1 MTLQT
6 GDYIIIRG
14 YNQDNFF
21 SEKHFRKLLNK
32 PTRVWDWGNGR
43 IYIAHPDLDLVPL
56 NDDVVYDKVIDSE
69 DLPGHKEY
77 RKKSDEFSKLTGR
90 ADIPSE
96 KPFLSF
102 LRKKNIKEEEE
113 QKSSKIDEKLM
124 GIIKK
129 LNDGEIDIEFLNK
142 FMGGLDNF
150 ISLLEK
156 RNLIHLIDPFN
167 NSFDEIQNS
176 LFYAFYQND
185 KSFIWKL
192 VDQYLSDVTKIG
204 GEYYLDIDPSDLAG
218 LFRTSRSDISEKA
231 IESIISGEDYFDSWE
246 VTNDEYGDVYQNLKR
261 EHKNTVNDRVRSEL
275 GNYDTLS
282 IGYRSPELFD
292 EIAEEQ
298 GTEGKINIDD
308 SVINRLISDEQ
319 SMRYL
324 INQELD
330 DVRRELYSLYSMC
343 YQDALQD
350 EWYDSIMSELEGYV
364 IDDRKFDDYT
374 YKREAWDKD
383 GNRITKTMYGKRYK
397 ATKCIYDIVS
407 EWLTENK
414 NNDGYGQSNLGY
426 FGSLEAVLMDLVNYG
441 SKEELRVPRLDDYP
455 DYRKIE
461 GCINGNFSSYF

>member
-56 NDDVVYDKVIDSE
+56 NDDVIYDKVIDSE

-77 RKKSDEFSKLTGR
+77 KKKSDEFSKLTGR

-96 KPFLSF
+96 KPFLKF

-113 QKSSKIDEKLM
+113 QKPSKIDEKLM
-124 GIIKK
+124 GVIQK
-129 LNDGEIDIEFLNK
+129 LNDGEVDIEFINK

-150 ISLLEK
+150 IPLLQK

-167 NSFDEIQNS
+167 NSFSDIQNS
-176 LFYAFYQND
+176 LFYAFYEND

-204 GEYYLDIDPSDLAG
+204 DEYYLDIDPSDLAG

-231 IESIISGEDYFDSWE
+231 IESIISGEEYFDYWE
-246 VTNDEYGDVYQNLKR
+246 VTNDEYGDVYQNLKPV
-261 EHKNTVNDRVRSEL
+261 HKNTVNDRVRSEL
-275 GNYDTLS
+275 GNYETLL
-282 IGYRSPELFD
+282 IGYRSPELFE

-350 EWYDSIMSELEGYV
+350 EWYDSIMSELEGYI
-364 IDDRKFDDYT
+364 IDDRKGEQYS
-374 YKREAWDKD
+374 YKKD
-383 GNRITKTMYGKRYK
+383 TWNMKGDRVTKTFYGNRYK

-441 SKEELRVPRLDDYP
+441 SKEQLRVPRLDDYP

-461 GCINGNFSSYF
+461 RCINDNFSSYF

>member
-69 DLPGHKEY
+69 DLPDHWGYK
-77 RKKSDEFSKLTGR
+77 KKSDEFSKLTGR
-90 ADIPSE
+90 ADVPDE
-96 KPFLSF
+96 KPLIKF

-113 QKSSKIDEKLM
+113 QKSSKIDEKLI
-124 GIIKK
+124 GVIQK
-129 LNDGEIDIEFLNK
+129 LNDGEIDIEFINK

-150 ISLLEK
+150 IPLLQK

-167 NSFDEIQNS
+167 NSFSDIQNS
-176 LFYAFYQND
+176 LFYAFYEND

-204 GEYYLDIDPSDLAG
+204 DEYYLDIDPSDLAG

-231 IESIISGEDYFDSWE
+231 IESIISGEEYFDYWE
-246 VTNDEYGDVYQNLKR
+246 VTNDEYGDVYQNLKPV
-261 EHKNTVNDRVRSEL
+261 HKNTVNDRVRSEL

-282 IGYRSPELFD
+282 IGYRSPELFE

-350 EWYDSIMSELEGYV
+350 EWHDSIMSELEGYI
-364 IDDRKFDDYT
+364 IDDRKGEQYS
-374 YKREAWDKD
+374 YKKD
-383 GNRITKTMYGKRYK
+383 TWNMKGDRVTKTFYGNRYK

-426 FGSLEAVLMDLVNYG
+426 FGSLEGVLKDLVDWG
-441 SKEELRVPRLDDYP
+441 SKEQLKVPRLDDYP

-461 GCINGNFSSYF
+461 RCINDNFSSYL

>member
-69 DLPGHKEY
+69 DLPDHWGYK
-77 RKKSDEFSKLTGR
+77 KKSDEFSKLTGR
-90 ADIPSE
+90 ADVPDE
-96 KPFLSF
+96 KPLIKF

-113 QKSSKIDEKLM
+113 QKSSKIDEKLI
-124 GIIKK
+124 GVIQK
-129 LNDGEIDIEFLNK
+129 LNDGEIDIEFINK

-150 ISLLEK
+150 IPLLQK

-167 NSFDEIQNS
+167 NSFSDIQNS
-176 LFYAFYQND
+176 LFYAFYEND

-204 GEYYLDIDPSDLAG
+204 DEYYLDIDPSDLAG

-231 IESIISGEDYFDSWE
+231 IESIISGEDYFDYWE
-246 VTNDEYGDVYQNLKR
+246 VTNDEYGDVYQNLKPV
-261 EHKNTVNDRVRSEL
+261 HKNTVNDRVRSEL

-282 IGYRSPELFD
+282 IGYRSPELFE

-350 EWYDSIMSELEGYV
+350 EWHDSIMSELEGYI
-364 IDDRKFDDYT
+364 IDDRKGEQYS
-374 YKREAWDKD
+374 YKKD
-383 GNRITKTMYGKRYK
+383 TWNMKGDRVTKTFYGNRYK

-426 FGSLEAVLMDLVNYG
+426 FGSLEGVLKDLVDWG
-441 SKEELRVPRLDDYP
+441 SKEQLKVPRLDDYP

-461 GCINGNFSSYF
+461 RCINDNFSSYF

>member
-1 MTLQT
+1 MDLKKSTLKET
-6 GDYIIIRG
+6 IIR
-14 YNQDNFF
+14 
-21 SEKHFRKLLNK
+21 
-32 PTRVWDWGNGR
+32 V
-43 IYIAHPDLDLVPL
+43 
-56 NDDVVYDKVIDSE
+56 
-69 DLPGHKEY
+69 
-77 RKKSDEFSKLTGR
+77 
-90 ADIPSE
+90 
-96 KPFLSF
+96 
-102 LRKKNIKEEEE
+102 LREEEE

-150 ISLLEK
+150 ISLLQK
-156 RNLIHLIDPFN
+156 RNLLYLIDPFN
-167 NSFDEIQNS
+167 KSFEEIQNS
-176 LFYAFYQND
+176 LFYSFYQND

-192 VDQYLSDVTKIG
+192 VDHYLSDVTKIG
-204 GEYYLDIDPSDLAG
+204 DEYYLDIDASDLAG
-218 LFRTSRSDISEKA
+218 LFKTSRSDISEKA
-231 IESIISGEDYFDSWE
+231 IESIISGDDYFDSWD
-246 VTNDEYGDVYQNLKR
+246 VTDDEYNDVYQNLKR

-275 GNYDTLS
+275 GNYETLL
-282 IGYRSPELFD
+282 IGYRTPELFD

-324 INQELD
+324 INEELD
-330 DVRRELYSLYSMC
+330 DVRSDLYSLYNMC

-350 EWYDSIMSELEGYV
+350 EWYNSIMSELEGYV
-364 IDDRKFDDYT
+364 IDDRKGEQYS
-374 YKREAWDKD
+374 YKKD
-383 GNRITKTMYGKRYK
+383 TWNMKGDRVTKTFYGNRYK

-426 FGSLEAVLMDLVNYG
+426 FGSLEGVLRDLVNYG
-441 SKEELRVPRLDDYP
+441 NKEELRVPRLNDYP

-461 GCINGNFSSYF
+461 GCINDNFSSYF

>member
-21 SEKHFRKLLNK
+21 SDKHFRKLLNK

-43 IYIAHPDLDLVPL
+43 IFVAHPDLDLVPL
-56 NDDVVYDKVIDSE
+56 SDDVVYDKVIDSE

-102 LRKKNIKEEEE
+102 LKKKNIKEEEE
-113 QKSSKIDEKLM
+113 QKPSKIDEKLM
-124 GIIKK
+124 GVIQK
-129 LNDGEIDIEFLNK
+129 LNDGEVDIEFINK

-150 ISLLEK
+150 IPLLQK

-167 NSFDEIQNS
+167 NSFSDIQNS
-176 LFYAFYQND
+176 LFYAFYEND

-204 GEYYLDIDPSDLAG
+204 DEYYLDIDPSDLAG
-218 LFRTSRSDISEKA
+218 VFRTSRSDISEKA
-231 IESIISGEDYFDSWE
+231 IESIISGEDYFDSWD

-282 IGYRSPELFD
+282 IGYGTPDLFK
-292 EIAEEQ
+292 EISEEQ
-298 GTEGKINIDD
+298 GNEEKFNVDD
-308 SVINRLISDEQ
+308 SVINRLIQDEE

-324 INQELD
+324 INKELD

-350 EWYDSIMSELEGYV
+350 EWYNSIMSELEGYV
-364 IDDRKFDDYT
+364 IDDRKGEQYS
-374 YKREAWDKD
+374 YKKD
-383 GNRITKTMYGKRYK
+383 TWNAKGDRVTKTFYGNRYK

-414 NNDGYGQSNLGY
+414 NNDGYGQSTLGY
-426 FGSLEAVLMDLVNYG
+426 FGSLEGVLKDLVDWG
-441 SKEELRVPRLDDYP
+441 SKEQLRVPRLDDYP

-461 GCINGNFSSYF
+461 RCINDNFSSYF

>member
-1 MTLQT
+1 MDLKKSTLKET
-6 GDYIIIRG
+6 IIR
-14 YNQDNFF
+14 
-21 SEKHFRKLLNK
+21 
-32 PTRVWDWGNGR
+32 V
-43 IYIAHPDLDLVPL
+43 
-56 NDDVVYDKVIDSE
+56 
-69 DLPGHKEY
+69 
-77 RKKSDEFSKLTGR
+77 
-90 ADIPSE
+90 
-96 KPFLSF
+96 
-102 LRKKNIKEEEE
+102 LREEEE

-124 GIIKK
+124 GIIEK

-150 ISLLEK
+150 ISLLQK
-156 RNLIHLIDPFN
+156 RNLLYLIDPFN

-204 GEYYLDIDPSDLAG
+204 DEYYLDIDPSDLAG

-231 IESIISGEDYFDSWE
+231 IESIISGDDYFDSWE

-282 IGYRSPELFD
+282 IEYGTPELFD

-343 YQDALQD
+343 YQDALHD

-426 FGSLEAVLMDLVNYG
+426 FGSLEGVLMDLVNYG
-441 SKEELRVPRLDDYP
+441 NKEELRVPRLDDYP
-455 DYRKIE
+455 DYRKLE
-461 GCINGNFSSYF
+461 NCINDNFSSYF

>member
-69 DLPGHKEY
+69 DLPDHWGYK
-77 RKKSDEFSKLTGR
+77 KKSDEFSKLTGQ
-90 ADIPSE
+90 ADVPNE
-96 KPFLSF
+96 KPLLKF

-113 QKSSKIDEKLM
+113 QKPSKIDEKLI
-124 GIIKK
+124 GVIKK
-129 LNDGEIDIEFLNK
+129 LNDGEVDIEFINK

-150 ISLLEK
+150 ISLLQK
-156 RNLIHLIDPFN
+156 RNLLYLIDPFN
-167 NSFDEIQNS
+167 KSFEEIQNS
-176 LFYAFYQND
+176 LFYAFYEND

-204 GEYYLDIDPSDLAG
+204 DEYYLDIDPSDLAG

-231 IESIISGEDYFDSWE
+231 IESIISGEDYFDSWD
-246 VTNDEYGDVYQNLKR
+246 VTDDEYGDVYQNLKR
-261 EHKNTVNDRVRSEL
+261 EHRNTVNDKVRSEL

-282 IGYRSPELFD
+282 IGYRTPELFD

-308 SVINRLISDEQ
+308 LVINRLISDEQ

-324 INQELD
+324 INEELD

-350 EWYDSIMSELEGYV
+350 EWYDSIMSELEGYI

-374 YKREAWDKD
+374 YKRETWDKD

-441 SKEELRVPRLDDYP
+441 NKEQLRVPRLDDYP

-461 GCINGNFSSYF
+461 RCINDNFSSYF

>member
-77 RKKSDEFSKLTGR
+77 KKKSDEFSKLTGR

-113 QKSSKIDEKLM
+113 QKPSKIDEKLM
-124 GIIKK
+124 GIIGK
-129 LNDGEIDIEFLNK
+129 LNDGEVNIEFINK

-150 ISLLEK
+150 IPLLQK

-167 NSFDEIQNS
+167 KSFEEIQNS
-176 LFYAFYQND
+176 LFYAFYEND

-204 GEYYLDIDPSDLAG
+204 DEYYLDIEASDLAG
-218 LFRTSRSDISEKA
+218 LFKTSRSDISEKA
-231 IESIISGEDYFDSWE
+231 IESIISGEDYFDSWD

-330 DVRRELYSLYSMC
+330 DVRSELYSLYNMC

-350 EWYDSIMSELEGYV
+350 EWYNSIMSELEGYV
-364 IDDRKFDDYT
+364 IDNRQFDEYT
-374 YKREAWDKD
+374 YKKDTWDKD
-383 GNRITKTMYGKRYK
+383 GNRIAKTMYGKRYK

-426 FGSLEAVLMDLVNYG
+426 FGSLEGVLRDLVNYG
-441 SKEELRVPRLDDYP
+441 NKEELRVPRLNDYP

-461 GCINGNFSSYF
+461 GCINDNFSGYF